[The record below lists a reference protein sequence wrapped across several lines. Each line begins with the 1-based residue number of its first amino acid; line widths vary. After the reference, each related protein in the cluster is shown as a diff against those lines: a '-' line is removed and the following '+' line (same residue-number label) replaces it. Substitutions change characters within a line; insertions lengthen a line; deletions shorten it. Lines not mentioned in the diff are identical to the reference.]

1 LNSPSWFQFLVL
13 GLAAWSTYH
22 LLANDDILDRP
33 RRWVLRLGSEWEK
46 EGDPVPENYRL
57 KWGQFLSCP
66 YCAGF
71 WIWVAW
77 LVAWW
82 IVPDVVMPAA
92 FLMGGRTIVIA
103 GSKTLGKEED
113 KLVSKDAEAISD
125 SLFEVADRIS
135 KRPAARPAA
144 PPRR

>member
-1 LNSPSWFQFLVL
+1 MTSPSWYVFVVL
-13 GLAAWSTYH
+13 GLAAWSTFH
-22 LLANDDILDRP
+22 LLAHDDILDRP
-33 RRWVLRLGSEWEK
+33 RRWLLRLGSEWEK
-46 EGDPVPENYRL
+46 DGDPVPDNYRL

-71 WIWVAW
+71 WIWIAW

-82 IVPDVVMPAA
+82 VFGESMLPAA
-92 FLMGGRTIVIA
+92 FVMGGRAIVVA

-125 SLFEVADRIS
+125 GLFEMAERIA
-135 KRPAARPAA
+135 KK
-144 PPRR
+144 